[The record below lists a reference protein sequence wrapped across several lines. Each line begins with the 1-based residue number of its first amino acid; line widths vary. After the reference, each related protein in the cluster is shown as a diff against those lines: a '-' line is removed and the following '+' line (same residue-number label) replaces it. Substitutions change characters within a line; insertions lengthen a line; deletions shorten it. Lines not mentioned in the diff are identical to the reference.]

1 MTFKPL
7 QTTGHDER
15 GFTAEYY
22 HPRLGQH
29 LIIFRK
35 AGTVS
40 GRHYHKG
47 LSINKNPEIL
57 ILLSGHCIA
66 NWREAN
72 GTVKHTKVVIGP
84 TMMEIPAFE
93 WHEIIAET
101 DCTFLELNSLAEHAA
116 DTYRT
121 D

>member
-1 MTFKPL
+1 MIFTPI
-7 QTTGHDER
+7 QTTGPDER
-15 GFTAEYY
+15 GFTAEYF

-29 LIIFRK
+29 LIVFRK

-57 ILLSGHCIA
+57 ILLSGLCIV

-72 GTVKHTKVVIGP
+72 GTVKHSNVVNAP
-84 TMMEIPAFE
+84 MLMEIPPFE
-93 WHEIIAET
+93 WHEIITET
-101 DCTFLELNSLAEHAA
+101 DCTFLELNSLSEHIA
-116 DTYRT
+116 DTFRT